1 MVTRDMLGNLAAQSR
16 NPGCTIRTV
25 ATSTI
30 STGERKGASSIL
42 LKSVMAITGLI
53 FVGYILVHMYGN
65 LMIFAGEAAFDEYA
79 EHIRE
84 IGAPMV
90 PEQGVLWL
98 IRIVLVL
105 SLVGHAYAAFT
116 LWSRAGKA
124 RTSRYAVSGVA
135 RSLFVSKAMRWGG
148 VALLLFLVFH
158 ILHFTTNTIQVN
170 GDFDSPAARLVSSF
184 EVWWAVGIYT
194 LAVIALGLHLLHGVW
209 GAGMTLGL
217 NTSIAAAERLRI
229 ASVLVAAVV
238 VVGFLLPPYAILFGL
253 IP

>member
-1 MVTRDMLGNLAAQSR
+1 M
-16 NPGCTIRTV
+16 
-25 ATSTI
+25 
-30 STGERKGASSIL
+30 

-53 FVGYILVHMYGN
+53 FVGFILAHMYGN
-65 LMIFAGEAAFDEYA
+65 LMIFAGEEAFDEYA
-79 EHIRE
+79 EHLRE
-84 IGAPMV
+84 LLTPMLPYGGA
-90 PEQGVLWL
+90 LWIL
-98 IRIVLVL
+98 RIVLL
-105 SLVGHAYAAFT
+105 ASLVGHAYAAFA

-124 RTSRYAVSGVA
+124 RKSRYAVSGVA
-135 RSLFVSKAMRWGG
+135 KSLFVSKAMRWGG

-158 ILHFTTNTIQVN
+158 ILHFTTNTIQIN

-194 LAVIALGLHLLHGVW
+194 LAVLALGMHLLHGVW

-229 ASVLVAAVV
+229 AAVLIAVV
-238 VVGFLLPPYAILFGL
+238 TVVGFLLPPFAILFGI

>member
-1 MVTRDMLGNLAAQSR
+1 M
-16 NPGCTIRTV
+16 

-30 STGERKGASSIL
+30 STGERRGASSIL

-53 FVGYILVHMYGN
+53 FVGFILAHMYGN
-65 LMIFAGEAAFDEYA
+65 LMIFAGEEAFDEYA
-79 EHIRE
+79 EHLRE
-84 IGAPMV
+84 LLTPMLPYGGA
-90 PEQGVLWL
+90 LWIL
-98 IRIVLVL
+98 RIVLL
-105 SLVGHAYAAFT
+105 ASLVGHAYAAFA

-124 RTSRYAVSGVA
+124 RKSRYAVSGVA
-135 RSLFVSKAMRWGG
+135 KSLFVSKAMRWGG

-158 ILHFTTNTIQVN
+158 ILHFTTNTIQIN

-194 LAVIALGLHLLHGVW
+194 LAVLALGMHLLHGVW

-229 ASVLVAAVV
+229 AAVLIAVV
-238 VVGFLLPPYAILFGL
+238 TVVGFLLPPFAILFGI